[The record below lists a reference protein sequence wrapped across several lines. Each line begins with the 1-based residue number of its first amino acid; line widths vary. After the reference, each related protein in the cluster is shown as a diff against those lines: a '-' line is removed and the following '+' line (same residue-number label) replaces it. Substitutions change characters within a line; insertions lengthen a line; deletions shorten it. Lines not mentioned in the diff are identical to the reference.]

1 MEANETKG
9 KHNNDAIARQRIT
22 KQMEHRRSEWKSL
35 LITQPSGSWRVS
47 ADERGLHPTLAATD
61 VDEVMLTRLVKALD
75 DGWNG
80 AVETGYEDLDK
91 VSGRKIVLEMVVPSE
106 FARSDDEDA
115 LTSVCKVTA
124 EVITM
129 TNCDDKG
136 RTRKKGR

>member
-1 MEANETKG
+1 M
-9 KHNNDAIARQRIT
+9 D
-22 KQMEHRRSEWKSL
+22 HRRNKWKSL

-47 ADERGLHPTLAATD
+47 TDKRGFHPTLAATD
-61 VDEVMLTRLVKALD
+61 VDEVVLTRLVEALD

-91 VSGRKIVLEMVVPSE
+91 VSGRKIMLEMVVPSE

-129 TNCDDKG
+129 MNCDDKG
-136 RTRKKGR
+136 RTRDEGR